1 MQAILYYFQEFFQG
15 ISKPFLVACTLLA
28 AVLVV
33 VNFRW
38 GIEPKWLANL
48 QPRALRFVGF
58 YILYLIAFG
67 LPWLFY
73 LLWVKPAAYSHWL
86 LAFVLLAPAVFAL
99 KVSAGGWGDWIR
111 HTVSGKGGRYLAII
125 ADWPL
130 RLVITVGLLFVLH
143 RLFAGGWPLPG
154 VNAHSGRFSTDLGL
168 TTEHFTPVPYLL
180 LLAAMVPLV
189 AFAASQPAFLHT
201 YPKVKILAF
210 LAPEGPRRWQQ
221 FLYEIAYGLDFL
233 GIELF
238 FRGFLVVLLC
248 RWVGPAAILPM
259 AVFYC
264 SVHFGKPLLECIS
277 SYFGGI
283 ILGVIACYSQS
294 ILGGI
299 LVHLGL
305 AWMMEAAAFISSYF
319 YTN

>member
-1 MQAILYYFQEFFQG
+1 
-15 ISKPFLVACTLLA
+15 
-28 AVLVV
+28 
-33 VNFRW
+33 
-38 GIEPKWLANL
+38 
-48 QPRALRFVGF
+48 
-58 YILYLIAFG
+58 
-67 LPWLFY
+67 
-73 LLWVKPAAYSHWL
+73 
-86 LAFVLLAPAVFAL
+86 
-99 KVSAGGWGDWIR
+99 
-111 HTVSGKGGRYLAII
+111 
-125 ADWPL
+125 
-130 RLVITVGLLFVLH
+130 
-143 RLFAGGWPLPG
+143 
-154 VNAHSGRFSTDLGL
+154 HSGRFSTDLGL
-168 TTEHFTPVPYLL
+168 TTEHFSAVTYLL

-221 FLYEIAYGLDFL
+221 LLYEMAYGLDFL